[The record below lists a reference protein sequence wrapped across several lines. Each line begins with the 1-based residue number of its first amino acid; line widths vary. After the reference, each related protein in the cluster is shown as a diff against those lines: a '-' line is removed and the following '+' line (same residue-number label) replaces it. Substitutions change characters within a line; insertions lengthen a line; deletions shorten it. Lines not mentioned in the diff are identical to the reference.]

1 MFLTPEMQR
10 IIRQIDEIDKA
21 AEARADGLLNME
33 YTAEE
38 RTELAELHSAYKAAK
53 AAAGL

>member
-38 RTELAELHSAYKAAK
+38 HAKLAKLHNAYKAEK